1 MKVIQIFKIAVLATV
16 VLFSSCS
23 KDEDTNP
30 NETGNP
36 VIDDQVTAEN
46 ITYEASGGFT
56 YTDAATST
64 AKSYTHLFVKAQY
77 KDVSHIWQD
86 THYTYLAFY
95 NTNATA
101 AAEMITFVF
110 LGKQFPKTGTYT
122 IGPAG
127 AIAMSGISAS
137 DKLLVNEVG
146 IMVVGNGKIT
156 KRDASVSLNITN
168 DNGKIIIKNNGDINV
183 YDNLTGE
190 LEGSCKNI
198 NLTRTTKKM

>member
-1 MKVIQIFKIAVLATV
+1 MKINKFFSITVLAV
-16 VLFSSCS
+16 AVLFSSCS
-23 KDEDTNP
+23 KDDDTNP
-30 NETGNP
+30 NNP
-36 VIDDQVTAEN
+36 IINDQVTADN

-64 AKSYTHLFVKAQY
+64 AKSYTHQFVKAQY

-110 LGKQFPKTGTYT
+110 LGKDFPKTGTYK
-122 IGPAG
+122 IGTAQ
-127 AIAMSGISAS
+127 AIAMSGVSAS
-137 DKLLVNEVG
+137 DKLLANEVG
-146 IMVVGNGKIT
+146 IMVVGNGQIT
-156 KRDASVSLNITN
+156 KRDASVSVNITN
-168 DNGKIIIKNNGDINV
+168 DNGKIVITSTDEIKVYSNVDGD
-183 YDNLTGE
+183 

-198 NLTRTTKKM
+198 NLTRTTKKL

>member
-1 MKVIQIFKIAVLATV
+1 MKINKFFSITVLAV
-16 VLFSSCS
+16 AVLFSSCS
-23 KDEDTNP
+23 KDDDTNP
-30 NETGNP
+30 NNP
-36 VIDDQVTAEN
+36 IINDQVTADN

-64 AKSYTHLFVKAQY
+64 AKSYTHQFVKAQY

-110 LGKQFPKTGTYT
+110 LGKDFPKTGTYK
-122 IGPAG
+122 IGPAQ
-127 AIAMSGISAS
+127 AIAMSGVSAS
-137 DKLLVNEVG
+137 DKLLANEVG
-146 IMVVGNGKIT
+146 IMVVGNGQIT
-156 KRDASVSLNITN
+156 KRDASVSVNITN
-168 DNGKIIIKNNGDINV
+168 DNGKIVITSTDEIKVYSNVDGD
-183 YDNLTGE
+183 

-198 NLTRTTKKM
+198 NLTRTTKKL

>member
-30 NETGNP
+30 NDTGNQ
-36 VIDDQVTAEN
+36 VIDDQLTAEN

-127 AIAMSGISAS
+127 AIAMSGISDS
-137 DKLLVNEVG
+137 DKLLANEVG

>member
-1 MKVIQIFKIAVLATV
+1 MKINKFFSITVLAV
-16 VLFSSCS
+16 AVLFSSCS
-23 KDEDTNP
+23 KDDDTNP
-30 NETGNP
+30 NNP
-36 VIDDQVTAEN
+36 IINDQVTADN

-64 AKSYTHLFVKAQY
+64 AKSYTHQFVKAQY

-110 LGKQFPKTGTYT
+110 LGKDFPKTGTYK
-122 IGPAG
+122 IGPAQ
-127 AIAMSGISAS
+127 AIAMSGVSAS
-137 DKLLVNEVG
+137 NKLLANEVG
-146 IMVVGNGKIT
+146 IMVVGNGQIT
-156 KRDASVSLNITN
+156 KRDASVSVNITN
-168 DNGKIIIKNNGDINV
+168 DNGKIVITSTDEIKVYSNVDGD
-183 YDNLTGE
+183 

-198 NLTRTTKKM
+198 NLTRTTKKL

>member
-1 MKVIQIFKIAVLATV
+1 MKINKFFSITVLAV
-16 VLFSSCS
+16 AVLFSSCS
-23 KDEDTNP
+23 KDDDTNP
-30 NETGNP
+30 NNP
-36 VIDDQVTAEN
+36 IINDQVTADN

-64 AKSYTHLFVKAQY
+64 AKSYTHQFVKAQY

-110 LGKQFPKTGTYT
+110 LGKDFPKTGTYK
-122 IGPAG
+122 IGPAQ
-127 AIAMSGISAS
+127 AIAMSGVSAS
-137 DKLLVNEVG
+137 DKLLANEVG
-146 IMVVGNGKIT
+146 IMVVGNGQIT
-156 KRDASVSLNITN
+156 KRDASVSVNITN
-168 DNGKIIIKNNGDINV
+168 DNGKIVITSTDEIKVYSNVDGD
-183 YDNLTGE
+183 

-198 NLTRTTKKM
+198 NLTRTTVVMI

>member
-1 MKVIQIFKIAVLATV
+1 
-16 VLFSSCS
+16 
-23 KDEDTNP
+23 
-30 NETGNP
+30 
-36 VIDDQVTAEN
+36 
-46 ITYEASGGFT
+46 
-56 YTDAATST
+56 
-64 AKSYTHLFVKAQY
+64 
-77 KDVSHIWQD
+77 
-86 THYTYLAFY
+86 
-95 NTNATA
+95 
-101 AAEMITFVF
+101 MITFVF

-137 DKLLVNEVG
+137 DKLLANKVG

-198 NLTRTTKKM
+198 NLTRTSKKM